1 MAHRWTSNLNINTRL
16 ERISRNQKY
25 LTSKG
30 FFCNSEKVKDRVN
43 LNINCYA
50 EMPKKKKKNLQS
62 KQYNKLVVLRLILI
76 N

>member
-1 MAHRWTSNLNINTRL
+1 M
-16 ERISRNQKY
+16 
-25 LTSKG
+25 TSKG

-43 LNINCYA
+43 LNINFYA
-50 EMPKKKKKNLQS
+50 EMPKKKKKKKPQS